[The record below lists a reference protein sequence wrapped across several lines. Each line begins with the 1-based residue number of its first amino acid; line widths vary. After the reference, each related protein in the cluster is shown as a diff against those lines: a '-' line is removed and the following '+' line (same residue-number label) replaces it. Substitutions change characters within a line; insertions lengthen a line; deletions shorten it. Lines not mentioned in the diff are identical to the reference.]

1 MKINSSTT
9 FHIKSKGIQRIV
21 LLFILF
27 IGIFI
32 QPLYAQS
39 EIIQRRDSLQNSLA
53 LAKDDTTK
61 ANIYLMLADFQN
73 QTNPDPEVYKENTLK
88 AIELAKKANWDKGLS
103 EAYYKLGHYYFK
115 TSPNP
120 PKALENFFL
129 SMKHS
134 RKNKST
140 TLYVFK
146 AYSMII
152 SIYIMEKEYD
162 IAFKYANEAIKE
174 SEKESPYIQ
183 GLALSFV
190 ADIYKQ
196 QGEHKKAA
204 EYYQKAV
211 DKMQQDTTPLKNKA
225 IQLNM
230 SAAVVGSLVAAGESP
245 ELINGYIT
253 QIENA
258 LEKAPNESKPFL
270 YNTIINA
277 YTSTAKHYSSYNQRK
292 KYLEKAKYYI
302 EKSSNDKDAI
312 ARDSS
317 IIINNYVFAYEVYKM
332 EGNFEKSL
340 ENLEKLTSSYTHIF
354 TRENQNKITTLE
366 LKQQEEKHEYELQL
380 SAERLKNKENEIKMY
395 YISIILSTIILVML
409 VIFIYKQKKNNK
421 QLQILNKDLTES
433 NSVKNQILGIINHD
447 LRQPVAS
454 LIGFLQIKNVL
465 SSDDV
470 SSDEM
475 LKLNKQAMQMTENL
489 LFSMEDLLQWSKNIM
504 SNYSLSLSTFKVSKL
519 YEELKIFFNNNDK
532 ITFNYNSDFEITTE
546 FNYLKTILRNLIS
559 NSLKASESENPQKV
573 LCQISAS
580 EGRICFKVSNNGPEM
595 SQKVID
601 SLIGNRLDYSSS
613 DGLGLRLIYDLSQ
626 AINGKI
632 SVSQQEGQ
640 TTVELSIDN
649 QSC

>member
-1 MKINSSTT
+1 MYLGLDIGTSAVKAVLMDESQRVLATETAPLDVSRPHPGWSEQDPESWWRACEAVLDKLAAVHGHY
-9 FHIKSKGIQRIV
+9 FAALKGIGLSGHMHGATLLDKSGKPLRPCILWNDVRAASEAAELDGDERFRRITGNIVFPGFTAPKLAWLRRHEPEVFSKTACV
-21 LLFILF
+21 LL
-27 IGIFI
+27 
-32 QPLYAQS
+32 PKDYV
-39 EIIQRRDSLQNSLA
+39 RLQL
-53 LAKDDTTK
+53 TG
-61 ANIYLMLADFQN
+61 
-73 QTNPDPEVYKENTLK
+73 
-88 AIELAKKANWDKGLS
+88 ELATDMSDAAGTAWLDAGRRAWSDELLSATGLS
-103 EAYYKLGHYYFK
+103 SHHMPVLHEGTEVTGVLRAEL
-115 TSPNP
+115 
-120 PKALENFFL
+120 A
-129 SMKHS
+129 S
-134 RKNKST
+134 RW
-140 TLYVFK
+140 V
-146 AYSMII
+146 
-152 SIYIMEKEYD
+152 
-162 IAFKYANEAIKE
+162 
-174 SEKESPYIQ
+174 
-183 GLALSFV
+183 
-190 ADIYKQ
+190 
-196 QGEHKKAA
+196 
-204 EYYQKAV
+204 
-211 DKMQQDTTPLKNKA
+211 
-225 IQLNM
+225 
-230 SAAVVGSLVAAGESP
+230 
-245 ELINGYIT
+245 
-253 QIENA
+253 
-258 LEKAPNESKPFL
+258 
-270 YNTIINA
+270 
-277 YTSTAKHYSSYNQRK
+277 
-292 KYLEKAKYYI
+292 YI